1 MFFLVGSSSA
11 ELRPVQ
17 TSVDDYR
24 VLPVKGELMINVFFY
39 DVDLAWFGARNVDDF
54 LEKIVDTGIIRPV
67 ARSQLAAF
75 SRDENLAPFEFEVNL
90 RFLIPSRTVVN
101 EYREL
106 MRSQLMKTPYQIAQK
121 AVEFAVSSNIPLSW
135 VDSTVH
141 ARDALRVFAS
151 LTEKYFPEIAGG
163 YAIFVFCSIPIR
175 GDKPIIY
182 HTFGQSTDS
191 DRYLA
196 DFGITIFGGPWWGR
210 YYYVDICS
218 LPPPRFLQSIT
229 PLYLIDSQ
237 EERIAYLA
245 SLIDTLI
252 DQNLVKSTL
261 YQPRY
266 RMQSLVDIIVID
278 ATVAGVGF
286 DLLTRYFD
294 PEMMEKAYRTLMPY
308 NQFNIRLRKIDLAS
322 FPEIRS
328 AIEYTPQGII
338 LKDYTAYEILKRK
351 GIIQEAADA
360 NYVNIPVIIL
370 FTTTNSFVDKPGV
383 LGRAAPNPRDPTY
396 PLFAS
401 AAIYYEYVLEQG
413 LTALITHEAGHMFGL
428 RHPHDDYDEYRRS
441 ESGFFPLTY
450 FTETLMSYSFSWAA
464 AVQQQQIFEDY
475 YAMRSFWSIFD
486 LDNIDRATIM
496 LLLRGYE
503 ENYGSI
509 VRALR
514 DSKIDVNNVPEVK
527 NVLDAAKQ
535 FARKSVEE
543 FKKHN
548 YFNRLTFRGLGAQ
561 LETAFDYAFAAWLY
575 TENLKNL
582 YLPAVIQSY
591 REYESKASNLRQTL
605 EKLKA
610 EAEDARRKVE
620 ESRRGLEESRQ
631 ELRKAEGEVS
641 SLREEVSKSERQVE
655 QARRIREEIV
665 NLEKNLETASKEATS
680 LKREVEQL
688 RGESNLL
695 LPSVVVVAVAG
706 AGIIAFS
713 RRNLHRRRYL
723 PPPPPPPA

>member
-1 MFFLVGSSSA
+1 
-11 ELRPVQ
+11 
-17 TSVDDYR
+17 
-24 VLPVKGELMINVFFY
+24 
-39 DVDLAWFGARNVDDF
+39 LAWFGARNVNDF

-67 ARSQLAAF
+67 AKSQLAAF

-90 RFLIPSRTVVN
+90 RFLIPDRTVVN

-106 MRSQLMKTPYQIAQK
+106 MRSQLMRTPYQIAQK

-163 YAIFVFCSIPIR
+163 YAIFVFCSILIR

-229 PLYLIDSQ
+229 PFYLIDSQ

-245 SLIDTLI
+245 SLIDILI

-266 RMQSLVDIIVID
+266 RMQSLVDIVVID

-308 NQFNIRLRKIDLAS
+308 NQFNIRLRKIDLATV
-322 FPEIRS
+322 PEIRS

-338 LKDYTAYEILKRK
+338 LKDYTAYEILNRK
-351 GIIQEAADA
+351 GIIQEAAGA

-383 LGRAAPNPRDPTY
+383 LGRAAPNPRDPTH

-401 AAIYYEYVLEQG
+401 AAIYYEYVVEQG

-428 RHPHDDYDEYRRS
+428 RHPHDDYDEYSRS
-441 ESGFFPLTY
+441 DSGFFPLTY
-450 FTETLMSYSFSWAA
+450 FTETLMSYSVSWSA
-464 AVQQQQIFEDY
+464 AVQQQQLFKDY
-475 YAMRSFWSIFD
+475 YSMRSFWSIFD

-496 LLLRGYE
+496 LLLKGYE
-503 ENYGSI
+503 ENYGLI
-509 VRALR
+509 LQTLR
-514 DSKIDVNNVPEVK
+514 DNRVDLKDVPEIK
-527 NVLDAAKQ
+527 AVLDLAKQ
-535 FARKSVEE
+535 YARAAGEE
-543 FKKHN
+543 FKRHN
-548 YFNRLTFRGLGAQ
+548 YFNRLTFKGLGAQ
-561 LETAFDYAFAAWLY
+561 LETSFDYAFAAWLY
-575 TENLKNL
+575 TENVKNL
-582 YLPAVIQSY
+582 YLPAIIEAY
-591 REYESKASNLRQTL
+591 REFGSKAAGLEQTL
-605 EKLKA
+605 QRLRIEIDEGK
-610 EAEDARRKVE
+610 RK
-620 ESRRGLEESRQ
+620 LEESLKKLGEKRE
-631 ELRKAEGEVS
+631 ELRRAENTVN
-641 SLREEVSKSERQVE
+641 SLRDEVGRAERQVE
-655 QARRIREEIV
+655 QVRKIREDIGNMEKILREISDESARLGPEV
-665 NLEKNLETASKEATS
+665 DRLRSESTTLTA
-680 LKREVEQL
+680 
-688 RGESNLL
+688 
-695 LPSVVVVAVAG
+695 VVVLATVAG
-706 AGIIAFS
+706 AGIILFS
-713 RRNLHRRRYL
+713 RKSLSMRRRL
-723 PPPPPPPA
+723 PPPPPPPP